1 MAASLLARN
10 HLVYLFNPCSSKKL
24 ARFETLRPSISLR
37 SCSRRQVS
45 QDTVIEI
52 LFGVRVKISRAF
64 GLTVEGI
71 FVGIVTYEP
80 NLCTP

>member
-1 MAASLLARN
+1 M
-10 HLVYLFNPCSSKKL
+10 
-24 ARFETLRPSISLR
+24 LRPSISLR

-64 GLTVEGI
+64 GLTVEGV